1 LQGDVGGFTA
11 GSQVAWLATGTLG
24 VNFTPNIFAE
34 AGYRYFYM
42 DYTSG
47 AFSYK
52 AAEAG
57 PFMAS
62 PTGPHVLPGICPPA
76 SSFRRGVRGR
86 IAF

>member
-11 GSQVAWLATGTLG
+11 GSQIAWLATGTLG
-24 VNFTPNIFAE
+24 VNFTRNIFAE

-57 PFMAS
+57 PFM
-62 PTGPHVLPGICPPA
+62 G
-76 SSFRRGVRGR
+76 FGVK
-86 IAF
+86 F